1 MTTLI
6 PILLILPARAP
17 EPLVTERLIEAS
29 VAEVWRAW
37 TTTEGIKSWMVAE
50 GDIDLKVGGLMRT
63 GYQAGTD
70 LAGPN
75 AIHNTIIAYDPER
88 MLAIRVSRA
97 PEKFPFKKA
106 ISEVWT
112 VIYLS
117 PVSPK
122 QTQVTVRMLG
132 YRDDEEHNKMR
143 EFFAYGNKVTLDALE
158 KRFAR

>member
-29 VAEVWRAW
+29 VAE
-37 TTTEGIKSWMVAE
+37 
-50 GDIDLKVGGLMRT
+50 VGGLMRT

-88 MLAIRVSRA
+88 MLAIRVSQA

-106 ISEVWT
+106 ISKVWT

-132 YRDDEEHNKMR
+132 YQDDEEHTKMR

-158 KRFAR
+158 KRFAK